1 MPIKILFLLSSY
13 GAGGA
18 ERQYFNLIH
27 GIDKHEFDV
36 HIGLIRYRQNRP
48 SPALLESLADV
59 RVRMFDRNYRAD
71 ISVVFDISRY
81 ARENKI
87 DIIQSL
93 LFMDNQIGR
102 VAGLISGKSV
112 ITSIRGEPLPLLG
125 KWNTWLEFRM
135 QRLSKKI
142 VVNSDWLKSALVRQG
157 SESEKVV
164 VIHNGTAARNFQ
176 CEVDQETLRHKYRVP
191 GHAVVM
197 GIVARLHPV
206 KDHVTF
212 FDAVKMVRAT
222 HPSVHAVIAG
232 DGEMRTRLQAY
243 VKEIGIDDCVT
254 FLGTV
259 TNELPEVYRI
269 MDIFILT
276 SLSESFPNVV
286 LEAMSAGV
294 PVVATNIS
302 DVPSIISDGKNGYI
316 VETRNPA
323 LVADRVVSLLSNSPL
338 RDLFIKNGLART
350 EQFAVPAMV
359 NKFQQLYTD
368 VYRSEAQVS
377 SS

>member
-48 SPALLESLADV
+48 SPTLLESLADV

-125 KWNTWLEFRM
+125 KWNTWLEFKM

-142 VVNSDWLKSALVRQG
+142 VVNSDWLKATLVSQG
-157 SESEKVV
+157 SAADKVV
-164 VIHNGTAARNFQ
+164 VIHNGTAAGNFQ
-176 CEVDQETLRHKYRVP
+176 CQVDREALRDKYGIP
-191 GHAVVM
+191 GRAVVI
-197 GIVARLHPV
+197 GIVARLHPI

-222 HPSVHAVIAG
+222 HSSVHAVIAG

-243 VKEIGIDDCVT
+243 VKDIGIDDCVT

-269 MDIFILT
+269 MDVFILT

-302 DVPSIISDGKNGYI
+302 DVPSIISDGENGYI

-323 LVADRVVSLLSNSPL
+323 LVADRVVSLLSNPPL